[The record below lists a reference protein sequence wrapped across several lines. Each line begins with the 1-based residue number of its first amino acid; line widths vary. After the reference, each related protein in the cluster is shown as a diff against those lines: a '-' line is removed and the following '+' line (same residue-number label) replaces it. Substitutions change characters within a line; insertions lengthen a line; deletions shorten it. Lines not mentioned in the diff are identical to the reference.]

1 MRDGFV
7 KAAVSSPELRVAD
20 CRFNREQL
28 AAAAGRMAKEGV
40 KLLVFPEYSL
50 TGYTCNDL
58 FLQDTLLDGALQGL
72 RIWIWYPS
80 SVCRICTGGG
90 FIMWRRLSAGERS
103 AALCQRAMYRI
114 MENFMR
120 RGSSHHG
127 TGRPVRCAFPGG
139 RKPCWG
145 TGFYSRPGTCQN
157 LHLASR
163 SVRISGHRSR
173 PPAGLPWRELLLS

>member
-72 RIWIWYPS
+72 REY
-80 SVCRICTGGG
+80 RGGG
-90 FIMWRRLSAGERS
+90 CLPGNG
-103 AALCQRAMYRI
+103 L
-114 MENFMR
+114 
-120 RGSSHHG
+120 
-127 TGRPVRCAFPGG
+127 RPCTKEPCAEL
-139 RKPCWG
+139 WG
-145 TGFYSRPGTCQN
+145 I
-157 LHLASR
+157 L
-163 SVRISGHRSR
+163 
-173 PPAGLPWRELLLS
+173 

>member
-72 RIWIWYPS
+72 REYREETKDLDLVSVLGLPYLHRGRLYNVAAV
-80 SVCRICTGGG
+80 VCRGTVCGLVPKSHEIG
-90 FIMWRRLSAGERS
+90 
-103 AALCQRAMYRI
+103 RA
-114 MENFMR
+114 
-120 RGSSHHG
+120 H
-127 TGRPVRCAFPGG
+127 V
-139 RKPCWG
+139 
-145 TGFYSRPGTCQN
+145 
-157 LHLASR
+157 
-163 SVRISGHRSR
+163 
-173 PPAGLPWRELLLS
+173 